1 MDKEKT
7 VRVNSEAQFLIDL
20 PSEIVIIPIVN
31 SPIFPGMIAP
41 IILSEDKYT
50 TELDNYLSKF
60 NTIAL
65 NLVKYKDYSEFPEDT
80 GSEDDE
86 EIEDESIDSQDDE
99 AEVELARKKKG
110 APKRIK
116 IQEER
121 DDFDES
127 ESMDEDLRVASD
139 ADQKKEKKT
148 GKKSKR
154 SEKQQPLMEPLLT
167 PKDIYKVGVI
177 CKVVKKLKLP
187 DGSVNLLVHGMRR
200 YRAVEYSQESPLLL
214 CRPEVFQ
221 DIHEPDEELDAY
233 TRSVINQVKKLSEI
247 NPYFNEE
254 MKLAMLNSPS
264 PGSLADLV
272 AFALSLDV
280 PEAQDFLETLVVK
293 KRFAKLL
300 VYLKREKDVAD
311 IQKKI
316 TDEVNDKVN
325 KYQREYFLREQL
337 KVIRSELGMEEDEKA
352 KDMKKLREG
361 IEAAGLPEDA
371 KKVAMEELDRLESI
385 PDSSPEYN
393 VTRTYLQWM
402 VHLPW
407 TKASEDKVEI
417 EGARKILEKD
427 HYGLEK
433 AKERIL
439 EFLAVR
445 KLKPEYDG
453 TILCLAGPPGVGKT
467 SLGHSIARALGR
479 KFYRFSLGGMKDEA
493 EIKGHRRTYVGA
505 MPGKI
510 LQALKRVEVNNPVI
524 MLDEIDKI
532 GKSYQGDP
540 ASALLEVLDPEQN
553 KTFIDNYLDVSFDLS
568 KVLFIATANY
578 VGEIPEAL
586 LDRMELIELSGYTLE
601 EKLSIATKW
610 VIPKQLKKHGL
621 VTKDLKFSNAVLK
634 AIIADYAREPGVRIM
649 EQMIAKMCRRAALE
663 KVSHKKKSQYEPKVT
678 ELEKIL
684 GPKRFETDKAQ
695 KPLAP
700 GIVTGLAWT
709 AFGGDILFVESI
721 PLKGKGFK
729 LTGQLGDVMNESANL
744 AYSFIK
750 KILQE
755 QIEEEKKKIKAPKK
769 SKTQM
774 KISTTIE
781 TSQSPAKP
789 SEEPQDYLANHEVHL
804 HLPAGATPKDGP
816 SAGIT
821 MALALYSLATNRKV
835 RGDVAMTGELSLT
848 GKVLPVGGIKEK
860 VLAAKRAGI
869 KEVILPWQNEK
880 DLKEVPERH
889 RAGLKFFPVKHFD
902 EVLKI
907 ALDK

>member
-1 MDKEKT
+1 MPASDKVK
-7 VRVNSEAQFLIDL
+7 VNSEVD
-20 PSEIVIIPIVN
+20 SEIKFPKDVVVIPIVN

-50 TELDNYLSKF
+50 SDLDDAVSKVGYV
-60 NTIAL
+60 AL
-65 NLVKYKDYSEFPEDT
+65 NLVKFKEGQEYIVGDEEDHDP
-80 GSEDDE
+80 SEDNV
-86 EIEDESIDSQDDE
+86 EDYEMEAYDTSTKDLTAQD
-99 AEVELARKKKG
+99 V
-110 APKRIK
+110 
-116 IQEER
+116 
-121 DDFDES
+121 
-127 ESMDEDLRVASD
+127 
-139 ADQKKEKKT
+139 
-148 GKKSKR
+148 
-154 SEKQQPLMEPLLT
+154 
-167 PKDIYKVGVI
+167 YKVGVY

-187 DGSVNLLVHGMRR
+187 DGSVNLLVHGLRR
-200 YRAVEYSQESPLLL
+200 YRIKKFLQEDPLLIVN
-214 CRPEVFQ
+214 C
-221 DIHEPDEELDAY
+221 DIFDDVHEPDEELDAY

-280 PEAQDFLETLVVK
+280 PEAQDFLETLIVK

-337 KVIRSELGMEEDEKA
+337 KVIRSELGMDEDEKTRDIKKF
-352 KDMKKLREG
+352 KDL
-361 IEAAGLPEDA
+361 I
-371 KKVAMEELDRLESI
+371 EELGMPEEAEKAALEEVERLESI

-393 VTRTYLQWM
+393 VTRTFLNWM
-402 VHLPW
+402 TQLPW
-407 TKASEDKVEI
+407 NISTEDSANI
-417 EGARKILEKD
+417 NDARKILEKD

-445 KLKPEYDG
+445 QLKPEYDG
-453 TILCLAGPPGVGKT
+453 TILCLVGPPGVGKT
-467 SLGHSIARALGR
+467 SLGHSIANALNR
-479 KFYRFSLGGMKDEA
+479 KFYRFSLGGMRDEA

-505 MPGKI
+505 MPGKLI
-510 LQALKRVEVNNPVI
+510 QALKRVEVNNPVI
-524 MLDEIDKI
+524 MLDEIDKL
-532 GKSYQGDP
+532 GRSFQGDP
-540 ASALLEVLDPEQN
+540 GSALLEVLDPEQN
-553 KTFIDNYLDVSFDLS
+553 KSFLDNYLDVPFDLS

-586 LDRMELIELSGYTLE
+586 LDRMELIELSGYTME
-601 EKLSIATKW
+601 EKVSIANKW

-621 VTKDLKFSNAVLK
+621 TTKDFSLTMATLKSL
-634 AIIADYAREPGVRIM
+634 ISDYAREAGVRRM
-649 EQMIAKMCRRAALE
+649 EQFVAKLCRHAAL
-663 KVSHKKKSQYEPKVT
+663 KKVT
-678 ELEKIL
+678 AKRAKKFLPLPKDLEEIL
-684 GPKRFETDKAQ
+684 GPKIFQSEVAQ
-695 KPLAP
+695 KPLSP

-709 AFGGDILFVESI
+709 AYGGEILFVETL
-721 PLKGKGFK
+721 PVKGKGFK
-729 LTGQLGDVMNESANL
+729 LTGQMGDVMNESANL
-744 AYSFIK
+744 AYTYVQK
-750 KILQE
+750 LLQDE
-755 QIEEEKKKIKAPKK
+755 MDCENKKKKTSKK
-769 SKTQM
+769 SSKADKDM
-774 KISTTIE
+774 KE
-781 TSQSPAKP
+781 KSP
-789 SEEPQDYLANHEVHL
+789 EDCVDYLAHHEVHL

-821 MALALYSLATNRKV
+821 MALALYSLSKDKKV
-835 RGDVAMTGELSLT
+835 RSNIAMTGELSLT

-869 KEVILPWQNEK
+869 KEIILPSDNEK

-889 RAGLKFFPVKHFD
+889 RKGMKFYPVKHFD

-907 ALDK
+907 ALRK

>member
-1 MDKEKT
+1 MADKEIKVKLNESSQEVT
-7 VRVNSEAQFLIDL
+7 RL
-20 PSEIVIIPIVN
+20 PEEVVIVPIVN
-31 SPIFPGMIAP
+31 SPIYPGMIAP
-41 IILSEDKYT
+41 IILSQDKYT
-50 TELDNYLSKF
+50 PELDEAVTRAGYL
-60 NTIAL
+60 AL
-65 NLVKYKDYSEFPEDT
+65 NLVKYKEMGSYV
-80 GSEDDE
+80 GSESDIPQTEEEEYFDYDDLP
-86 EIEDESIDSQDDE
+86 DDSM
-99 AEVELARKKKG
+99 EV
-110 APKRIK
+110 
-116 IQEER
+116 
-121 DDFDES
+121 
-127 ESMDEDLRVASD
+127 
-139 ADQKKEKKT
+139 T
-148 GKKSKR
+148 SK
-154 SEKQQPLMEPLLT
+154 
-167 PKDIYKVGVI
+167 DVYKVGVL

-187 DGSVNLLVHGMRR
+187 DGSVNLLVHGLRR
-200 YRAVEYSQESPLLL
+200 FRITTFIQEQPLLIGKV
-214 CRPEVFQ
+214 EVFE
-221 DIHEPDEELDAY
+221 DIHEADEELDAY

-272 AFALSLDV
+272 AFALSLDI

-337 KVIRSELGMEEDEKA
+337 KVIRGELGLDEDDKS
-352 KDMKKLREG
+352 KDLNKLREA
-361 IEAAGLPEDA
+361 IEEAKMPEEALKAAS
-371 KKVAMEELDRLESI
+371 EELERLESI

-393 VTRTYLQWM
+393 VSRTYLNWM
-402 VHLPW
+402 VNLPW
-407 TKASEDKVEI
+407 NKYTEDDVKIVE
-417 EGARKILEKD
+417 AQKILERD

-467 SLGHSIARALGR
+467 SLGHSIAQSLGR
-479 KFYRFSLGGMKDEA
+479 KFYRFSLGGMRDEA

-505 MPGKI
+505 MPGKLI
-510 LQALKRVEVNNPVI
+510 QALKRVEVNNPVI

-553 KTFIDNYLDVSFDLS
+553 KTFIDNYLDVPFDLS

-586 LDRMELIELSGYTLE
+586 LDRMELIELSGYSLE
-601 EKLSIATKW
+601 EKINIGNKW

-621 VTKDLKFSNAVLK
+621 TSKDFSLSVSTIKQL
-634 AIIADYAREPGVRIM
+634 IADYAREPGVRVM
-649 EQMIAKMCRRAALE
+649 EQTVAKLCRRAAFE
-663 KVSHKKKSQYEPKVT
+663 KVAKKSKKRFSPAPKD
-678 ELEKIL
+678 LEKIL
-684 GPKRFETDKAQ
+684 GPKRFSSEKVQ
-695 KPLAP
+695 KPLEP
-700 GIVTGLAWT
+700 GVVTGLAWT
-709 AFGGDILFVESI
+709 AFGGDILFIETL

-729 LTGQLGDVMNESANL
+729 LTGQLGDVMNESASL
-744 AYSFIK
+744 AYSYVK
-750 KILQE
+750 SLLQRE
-755 QIEEEKKKIKAPKK
+755 MDEEKKKSSKNKKA
-769 SKTQM
+769 SAQTVGER
-774 KISTTIE
+774 SC
-781 TSQSPAKP
+781 
-789 SEEPQDYLANHEVHL
+789 EEAEDFLARNEIHL

-821 MALALYSLATNRKV
+821 MALALYSLSKNKKV
-835 RGDVAMTGELSLT
+835 RSTIAMTGELSLT

-869 KEVILPWQNEK
+869 KEIMLPKENEK

-889 RAGLKFFPVKHFD
+889 RKGLKFYPVGHFS

-907 ALDK
+907 ALR

>member
-1 MDKEKT
+1 MSAKKKGKGD
-7 VRVNSEAQFLIDL
+7 SDSQFIAEM
-20 PSEIVIIPIVN
+20 PNEVVIIPIVN

-50 TELDNYLSKF
+50 PELDSYLSK
-60 NTIAL
+60 NNYVAL
-65 NLVKYKDYSEFPEDT
+65 NLVKFKDFGEEQQENVLEDMD
-80 GSEDDE
+80 GDE
-86 EIEDESIDSQDDE
+86 EDIEDSDEEQFDPSQ
-99 AEVELARKKKG
+99 
-110 APKRIK
+110 I
-116 IQEER
+116 
-121 DDFDES
+121 
-127 ESMDEDLRVASD
+127 SMDASP
-139 ADQKKEKKT
+139 K
-148 GKKSKR
+148 GI
-154 SEKQQPLMEPLLT
+154 T
-167 PKDIYKVGVI
+167 PKDIYKVGVL
-177 CKVVKKLKLP
+177 CKVIKKLKLP
-187 DGSVNLLVHGMRR
+187 DGSVNLLVHGMKR
-200 YRAVEYSQESPLLL
+200 YRAVEYIADTPLLVA
-214 CRPEVFQ
+214 RTEVFN

-337 KVIRSELGMEEDEKA
+337 KVIRSELGLDEDDKS
-352 KDMKKLREG
+352 KDLKKLK
-361 IEAAGLPEDA
+361 EALEEAGLPEEA
-371 KKVAMEELDRLESI
+371 HKAAMEELDRLESI

-393 VTRTYLQWM
+393 VTRTYLNWM
-402 VHLPW
+402 TQLPW
-407 TKASEDKVEI
+407 NKETEDNVEI
-417 EGARKILEKD
+417 DQAKKILEKD

-467 SLGHSIARALGR
+467 SLGHSIAKALGR
-479 KFYRFSLGGMKDEA
+479 KFYRFSLGGMRDEA

-505 MPGKI
+505 MPGKLI
-510 LQALKRVEVNNPVI
+510 QALKRVEVNNPVI

-540 ASALLEVLDPEQN
+540 AAALLEVLDPEQN
-553 KTFIDNYLDVSFDLS
+553 RTFIDNYLDVPFDLS

-586 LDRMELIELSGYTLE
+586 LDRMELIDLAGYTIE
-601 EKLSIATKW
+601 EKISIANKW

-621 VTKDLKFSNAVLK
+621 ASKEFSLGVPVLK
-634 AIIADYAREPGVRIM
+634 ALVSDYAREPGVRVM
-649 EQMIAKMCRRAALE
+649 EQLIAKLCRRAALE
-663 KVSHKKKSQYEPKVT
+663 KVTNKKFKKFTPTVAD
-678 ELEKIL
+678 LEKHL
-684 GPKRFETDKAQ
+684 GPKRFETDMAQ
-695 KPLAP
+695 KPLQP

-709 AFGGDILFVESI
+709 AFGGDILFIETI

-729 LTGQLGDVMNESANL
+729 LTGQLGEVMHESANL
-744 AYSFIK
+744 AYSYIK
-750 KILQE
+750 GLLQK
-755 QIEEEKKKIKAPKK
+755 QIEEEDSKKNKDKKKSGRKPAPA
-769 SKTQM
+769 
-774 KISTTIE
+774 ISTSE
-781 TSQSPAKP
+781 APPAP
-789 SEEPQDYLANHEVHL
+789 NAEEATDFLATHEIHL

-821 MALALYSLATNRKV
+821 MALALYSLATNQMV

-869 KEVILPWQNEK
+869 KTIILPWQNEK

-889 RAGLKFFPVKHFD
+889 RKGMQFFPVKHFD

-907 ALDK
+907 ALKKR

>member
-1 MDKEKT
+1 MAPKDKAAKA
-7 VRVNSEAQFLIDL
+7 NSSSNVVAEI
-20 PSEIVIIPIVN
+20 PSEVVIIPIVN

-50 TELDNYLSKF
+50 PELDAYLNKSNYV
-60 NTIAL
+60 AL
-65 NLVKYKDYSEFPEDT
+65 NLVKFKDFGEAQDSVLQEMDEEQVSLEEDT
-80 GSEDDE
+80 DD
-86 EIEDESIDSQDDE
+86 
-99 AEVELARKKKG
+99 VKLA
-110 APKRIK
+110 PMT
-116 IQEER
+116 
-121 DDFDES
+121 S
-127 ESMDEDLRVASD
+127 ASD
-139 ADQKKEKKT
+139 LTPK
-148 GKKSKR
+148 GI
-154 SEKQQPLMEPLLT
+154 T
-167 PKDIYKVGVI
+167 PKDIYKVGVL
-177 CKVVKKLKLP
+177 CKVIKKLKLP
-187 DGSVNLLVHGMRR
+187 DGSVNLLVHGMKR
-200 YRAVEYSQESPLLL
+200 YRAVEYIADAPLLIA
-214 CRPEVFQ
+214 RTEVFN

-280 PEAQDFLETLVVK
+280 PEAQDFLETLIVK

-337 KVIRSELGMEEDEKA
+337 KVIRNELGMDEDDKA
-352 KDMKKLREG
+352 KDLKKIKDALDEG
-361 IEAAGLPEDA
+361 HLPEEA
-371 KKVAMEELDRLESI
+371 RKAVEEEMERLESI

-393 VTRTYLQWM
+393 VTRTYLNWM
-402 VHLPW
+402 VQLPW
-407 TKASEDKVEI
+407 NKSTDDKVDI
-417 EGARKILEKD
+417 EAAKKILEKD

-433 AKERIL
+433 PKERIM

-467 SLGHSIARALGR
+467 SLGHSIAKALNR

-505 MPGKI
+505 MPGKLI
-510 LQALKRVEVNNPVI
+510 QALKRVEVNNPVI
-524 MLDEIDKI
+524 MLDEVDKI

-553 KTFIDNYLDVSFDLS
+553 KTFIDNYLDVPFDLS

-578 VGEIPEAL
+578 IGEIPEAL
-586 LDRMELIELSGYTLE
+586 LDRMELIELSGYTIE

-621 VTKDLKFSNAVLK
+621 VAKEFSLGVPVLK
-634 AIIADYAREPGVRIM
+634 ALIADYAREPGVRVM
-649 EQMIAKMCRRAALE
+649 EQTVAKLCRRAALE
-663 KVSHKKKSQYEPKVT
+663 KVSSKKFKKFAPTVAD
-678 ELEKIL
+678 LEKYL
-684 GPKRFETDKAQ
+684 GPKRFETDMAQ
-695 KPLAP
+695 KPLQP

-709 AFGGDILFVESI
+709 AFGGDILFIETI
-721 PLKGKGFK
+721 PLKGRGFK
-729 LTGQLGDVMNESANL
+729 LTGQLGDVMGESANL
-744 AYSFIK
+744 AYSYVK
-750 KILQE
+750 SILQA
-755 QIEEEKKKIKAPKK
+755 QIEEEKVELEKKTSKKKVAKKVVKKVETPAAVTAPAV
-769 SKTQM
+769 
-774 KISTTIE
+774 
-781 TSQSPAKP
+781 PAP
-789 SEEPQDYLANHEVHL
+789 NPEEATDFLAKHEIHL

-821 MALALYSLATNRKV
+821 MALALYSLSTNQMV
-835 RGDVAMTGELSLT
+835 RGDIAMTGELSLT

-869 KEVILPWQNEK
+869 KEIILPWQNEK

-889 RAGLKFFPVKHFD
+889 RKGMKFYPVRHFD

-907 ALDK
+907 ALKRR

>member
-1 MDKEKT
+1 MAKEKKAMKS
-7 VRVNSEAQFLIDL
+7 NSDANFLGDI
-20 PSEIVIIPIVN
+20 PSEVVIIPIVN

-50 TELDNYLSKF
+50 SELDAYLARHNY
-60 NTIAL
+60 IAL
-65 NLVKYKDYSEFPEDT
+65 NLVKFKD
-80 GSEDDE
+80 GGGVME
-86 EIEDESIDSQDDE
+86 EEGEEHEEDEDE
-99 AEVELARKKKG
+99 AEDEQGLTGHDTMG
-110 APKRIK
+110 APEAVNK
-116 IQEER
+116 
-121 DDFDES
+121 
-127 ESMDEDLRVASD
+127 A
-139 ADQKKEKKT
+139 
-148 GKKSKR
+148 
-154 SEKQQPLMEPLLT
+154 LT
-167 PKDIYKVGVI
+167 PQDIYKVGVL
-177 CKVVKKLKLP
+177 CKIVKKLKLP

-200 YRAVEYSQESPLLL
+200 YRALEYTGDAPLLL
-214 CRPEVFQ
+214 CRPEVFS

-337 KVIRSELGMEEDEKA
+337 KVIRNELGMDEDEKA
-352 KDMKKLREG
+352 KDMKKLKEG
-361 IEAAGLPEDA
+361 IDAANLPEDA
-371 KKVAMEELDRLESI
+371 RRVAFEELDRLESI

-402 VHLPW
+402 IQLPW
-407 TKASEDKVEI
+407 NKHSEDSVDI
-417 EGARKILEKD
+417 AAARKMLEKD

-453 TILCLAGPPGVGKT
+453 TILCLSGPPGVGKT
-467 SLGHSIARALGR
+467 SLGQSIAHALGR
-479 KFYRFSLGGMKDEA
+479 KFYRFSLGGMRDEA

-505 MPGKI
+505 MPGKVI
-510 LQALKRVEVNNPVI
+510 QALKRVEVNNPVI
-524 MLDEIDKI
+524 MLDEIDKL

-553 KTFIDNYLDVSFDLS
+553 KTFIDNYLDVPFDLS

-586 LDRMELIELSGYTLE
+586 LDRMELIEISGYTLE
-601 EKLSIATKW
+601 EKLSIVTRW

-621 VTKDLKFSNAVLK
+621 TTKDLKLSTALLK
-634 AIIADYAREPGVRIM
+634 SLISDYAREPGVRVM
-649 EQMIAKMCRRAALE
+649 EQLIAKLCRRAALE
-663 KVSHKKKSQYEPKVT
+663 KVSSKKRGAYAPT
-678 ELEKIL
+678 PADLEKVI
-684 GPKRFETDKAQ
+684 GSKRFETDKAE
-695 KPLAP
+695 KPLSP

-709 AFGGDILFVESI
+709 AFGGDILFIESI

-744 AYSFIK
+744 AYSFVK
-750 KILQE
+750 KMLQE
-755 QIEEEKKKIKAPKK
+755 EIDAQKAKDKKTLPRKTGKMISVPSNPADAMKLTPQNPAEEA
-769 SKTQM
+769 T
-774 KISTTIE
+774 
-781 TSQSPAKP
+781 
-789 SEEPQDYLANHEVHL
+789 DFLATHEIHL

-821 MALALYSLATNRKV
+821 MALALYSLATNKKV

-869 KEVILPWQNEK
+869 KQIILPWQNEK

-889 RAGLKFFPVKHFD
+889 RKGLKFYPVRHFS

-907 ALDK
+907 ALRK

>member
-1 MDKEKT
+1 MASKDKNAKA
-7 VRVNSEAQFLIDL
+7 NSESNVVTES
-20 PSEIVIIPIVN
+20 PSEVVIIPIVN

-50 TELDNYLSKF
+50 PELDGYLTKNNYV
-60 NTIAL
+60 AL
-65 NLVKYKDYSEFPEDT
+65 NLVKFKDSNDSDNVPQEMDDSEIEFE
-80 GSEDDE
+80 DE
-86 EIEDESIDSQDDE
+86 EIENKSSGFSNDLI
-99 AEVELARKKKG
+99 LKG
-110 APKRIK
+110 I
-116 IQEER
+116 
-121 DDFDES
+121 S
-127 ESMDEDLRVASD
+127 
-139 ADQKKEKKT
+139 
-148 GKKSKR
+148 
-154 SEKQQPLMEPLLT
+154 
-167 PKDIYKVGVI
+167 PKDIYKVGVL
-177 CKVVKKLKLP
+177 CKVIKKLKLP
-187 DGSVNLLVHGMRR
+187 DGSVNLLVHGMKR
-200 YRAVEYSQESPLLL
+200 YRAMDYVSDSPLLIAKT
-214 CRPEVFQ
+214 EVFN

-280 PEAQDFLETLVVK
+280 PEAQDFLETLIVK

-337 KVIRSELGMEEDEKA
+337 KVIRNELGLDEDDKA
-352 KDMKKLREG
+352 KDIKKIRELLDEG
-361 IEAAGLPEDA
+361 FLPEEA
-371 KKVAMEELDRLESI
+371 KKAAFEELERLESI

-393 VTRTYLQWM
+393 VTRTYLNWM
-402 VHLPW
+402 VQLPW
-407 TKASEDKVEI
+407 SKASDDKVDI
-417 EGARKILEKD
+417 DAAKKILEKD

-433 AKERIL
+433 PKERIL

-467 SLGHSIARALGR
+467 SLGHSIAKALGR

-510 LQALKRVEVNNPVI
+510 IQALKRVEVNNPVI

-553 KTFIDNYLDVSFDLS
+553 KTFIDNYLDVPFDLS

-586 LDRMELIELSGYTLE
+586 LDRMELIELSGYTIE

-621 VTKDLKFSNAVLK
+621 NSKEFMLGVPVLK
-634 AIIADYAREPGVRIM
+634 ALISDYAREPGVRVM
-649 EQMIAKMCRRAALE
+649 EQMIAKLCRRAALE
-663 KVSHKKKSQYEPKVT
+663 KVSNKKFKKFSPAGT
-678 ELEKIL
+678 DLEKIL
-684 GPKRFETDKAQ
+684 GSKRFETDKAQ
-695 KPLAP
+695 RPLQP

-729 LTGQLGDVMNESANL
+729 LTGQLGEVMGESANL
-744 AYSFIK
+744 AYSYVK
-750 KILQE
+750 RILQG
-755 QIEEEKKKIKAPKK
+755 QIEEELKK
-769 SKTQM
+769 SK
-774 KISTTIE
+774 KISKKVTRKPLI
-781 TSQSPAKP
+781 QSTPQANNITAP
-789 SEEPQDYLANHEVHL
+789 NPEEATDFLATHEIHL

-821 MALALYSLATNRKV
+821 MALALYSLATHQMV

-869 KEVILPWQNEK
+869 KEIILPWQNEK

-889 RAGLKFFPVKHFD
+889 RKGLRFHPVKHFD
-902 EVLKI
+902 EVLRI
-907 ALDK
+907 ALKNK

>member
-1 MDKEKT
+1 MAKQKAVKINAD
-7 VRVNSEAQFLIDL
+7 AQVLSDL
-20 PSEIVIIPIVN
+20 PNEVVVIPIVN

-50 TELDNYLSKF
+50 QELDSYLSRY
-60 NTIAL
+60 NYIAL
-65 NLVKYKDYSEFPEDT
+65 NLVKFKDPGEGNSAPEEMD
-80 GSEDDE
+80 GDDE
-86 EIEDESIDSQDDE
+86 EDQFGNNDSI
-99 AEVELARKKKG
+99 KG
-110 APKRIK
+110 
-116 IQEER
+116 
-121 DDFDES
+121 
-127 ESMDEDLRVASD
+127 
-139 ADQKKEKKT
+139 
-148 GKKSKR
+148 
-154 SEKQQPLMEPLLT
+154 LT
-167 PKDIYKVGVI
+167 AKDIYKVGVI

-187 DGSVNLLVHGMRR
+187 DGSVNLLVHGMKR
-200 YRAVEYSQESPLLL
+200 YRATDYIQEAPLLIVK
-214 CRPEVFQ
+214 PEVFN
-221 DIHEPDEELDAY
+221 DIHEQDEELDAY

-337 KVIRSELGMEEDEKA
+337 KVIRNELGLDEDDKA
-352 KDMKKLREG
+352 KDMKKIRDALDS
-361 IEAAGLPEDA
+361 AGMPEEA
-371 KKVAMEELDRLESI
+371 KKAALEELERLESI

-393 VTRTYLQWM
+393 VTRTYLNWM
-402 VHLPW
+402 VQLPW
-407 TKASEDKVEI
+407 QKTSDDKVEI
-417 EGARKILEKD
+417 EFAKKVLEKD

-439 EFLAVR
+439 EYLAVR

-453 TILCLAGPPGVGKT
+453 TILCLSGPPGVGKT
-467 SLGHSIARALGR
+467 SLGQSIAHALGR
-479 KFYRFSLGGMKDEA
+479 KFYRFSLGGMRDEA

-510 LQALKRVEVNNPVI
+510 IQALKRVEVNNPVI
-524 MLDEIDKI
+524 MLDEVDKI

-553 KTFIDNYLDVSFDLS
+553 KTFIDNYLDVPFDLS

-601 EKLSIATKW
+601 EKLSIATRW

-621 VTKDLKFSNAVLK
+621 TTKDISLSMQVLK
-634 AIIADYAREPGVRIM
+634 ALIADYAREPGVRVM
-649 EQMIAKMCRRAALE
+649 EQLIAKLCRRAALN
-663 KVSHKKKSQYEPKVT
+663 KVGSKKAKKFSPTVL

-684 GPKRFETDKAQ
+684 GSKRFETDKAQ
-695 KPLAP
+695 KPLQP

-729 LTGQLGDVMNESANL
+729 LTGQLGGVMNESANL
-744 AYSFIK
+744 AYSFVK

-755 QIEEEKKKIKAPKK
+755 QIEKELPVKKVVKKKAVLKTVPVVADAPKPVNAEDA
-769 SKTQM
+769 T
-774 KISTTIE
+774 
-781 TSQSPAKP
+781 
-789 SEEPQDYLANHEVHL
+789 DFLAMHEIHL

-869 KEVILPWQNEK
+869 KEIILPWQNEK

-889 RAGLKFFPVKHFD
+889 RKGMKFYPVKHFD

-907 ALDK
+907 ALRK

>member
-1 MDKEKT
+1 MPPKDKTAKANTESGL
-7 VRVNSEAQFLIDL
+7 VADV
-20 PSEIVIIPIVN
+20 PSEVVIIPIVN

-50 TELDNYLSKF
+50 PELDGYLVKNNYV
-60 NTIAL
+60 AL
-65 NLVKYKDYSEFPEDT
+65 NLVKFKDFGESQEVLQEM
-80 GSEDDE
+80 DE
-86 EIEDESIDSQDDE
+86 ED
-99 AEVELARKKKG
+99 R
-110 APKRIK
+110 
-116 IQEER
+116 
-121 DDFDES
+121 DFDE
-127 ESMDEDLRVASD
+127 EDQSFSSIKAMSD
-139 ADQKKEKKT
+139 LTPK
-148 GKKSKR
+148 GI
-154 SEKQQPLMEPLLT
+154 T
-167 PKDIYKVGVI
+167 PKDIYKVGVL
-177 CKVVKKLKLP
+177 CKVIKKLKLP
-187 DGSVNLLVHGMRR
+187 DGSVNLLVHGMKR
-200 YRAVEYSQESPLLL
+200 YRAVEYTQDSPLLVA
-214 CRPEVFQ
+214 RTEVFS

-337 KVIRSELGMEEDEKA
+337 KVIRNELGLDEDDKA
-352 KDMKKLREG
+352 KDIKKIREG
-361 IEAAGLPEDA
+361 LEEGGLPEDA
-371 KKVAMEELDRLESI
+371 KKAALEELERLESI

-393 VTRTYLQWM
+393 ITRTYLNWM
-402 VHLPW
+402 VQLPW
-407 TKASEDKVEI
+407 NKASDDKVDI
-417 EGARKILEKD
+417 DAAKRILEKD

-433 AKERIL
+433 PKERIL

-467 SLGHSIARALGR
+467 SLGHSIAKALGR

-510 LQALKRVEVNNPVI
+510 IQALKRVEVNNPVI

-553 KTFIDNYLDVSFDLS
+553 KTFIDNYLDVPFDLS

-586 LDRMELIELSGYTLE
+586 LDRMELIELSGYTIE

-621 VTKDLKFSNAVLK
+621 TSKEFSLGAPVLK
-634 AIIADYAREPGVRIM
+634 ALVSDYAREPGVRVM
-649 EQMIAKMCRRAALE
+649 EQMVAKLCRRAALE
-663 KVSHKKKSQYEPKVT
+663 KVSSKRAKKFSPSVAD
-678 ELEKIL
+678 LEKFL

-695 KPLAP
+695 KPLMP
-700 GIVTGLAWT
+700 GVVTGLAWT
-709 AFGGDILFVESI
+709 SFGGDILFVESI

-729 LTGQLGDVMNESANL
+729 LTGQLGEVMGESANL
-744 AYSFIK
+744 AYSYVK
-750 KILQE
+750 RVLQS
-755 QIEEEKKKIKAPKK
+755 QIEEEQKK
-769 SKTQM
+769 SK
-774 KISTTIE
+774 KITKKVVKKGPTPPPVQQAVPGISHV
-781 TSQSPAKP
+781 PAP
-789 SEEPQDYLANHEVHL
+789 NPEEATDFLATHEIHL

-821 MALALYSLATNRKV
+821 MALALYSLATHQMV

-869 KEVILPWQNEK
+869 KEIILPWQNEK

-889 RAGLKFFPVKHFD
+889 RKGMRFHPVKHFD

-907 ALDK
+907 ALKRK

>member
-1 MDKEKT
+1 MAKEKKT
-7 VRVNSEAQFLIDL
+7 MKANSDAKFLGDV
-20 PSEIVIIPIVN
+20 PSEVVIIPIVN

-50 TELDNYLSKF
+50 PELDGYLARHNY
-60 NTIAL
+60 IAL
-65 NLVKYKDYSEFPEDT
+65 NLVKFKDHPEPMGD
-80 GSEDDE
+80 EDEMEEVDE
-86 EIEDESIDSQDDE
+86 EQEEGG
-99 AEVELARKKKG
+99 EVEHNLQG
-110 APKRIK
+110 APEATNK
-116 IQEER
+116 
-121 DDFDES
+121 
-127 ESMDEDLRVASD
+127 
-139 ADQKKEKKT
+139 
-148 GKKSKR
+148 
-154 SEKQQPLMEPLLT
+154 PLT
-167 PKDIYKVGVI
+167 PHDIYKVGVL
-177 CKVVKKLKLP
+177 CKIVKKLKLP

-200 YRAVEYSQESPLLL
+200 YRAVEYTGDAPLLL
-214 CRPEVFQ
+214 CRPEVFS

-337 KVIRSELGMEEDEKA
+337 KVIRAELGMDEDEKA
-352 KDMKKLREG
+352 KDMKKLREQL
-361 IEAAGLPEDA
+361 EAAGLPEDA
-371 KKVAMEELDRLESI
+371 QKVAMEELERLESI

-402 VHLPW
+402 VQLPW
-407 TKASEDKVEI
+407 NKHSEDIVDI
-417 EGARKILEKD
+417 ATARKILEKD

-453 TILCLAGPPGVGKT
+453 TILCLSGPPGVGKT

-479 KFYRFSLGGMKDEA
+479 KFYRFSLGGMRDEA

-505 MPGKI
+505 MPGKVI
-510 LQALKRVEVNNPVI
+510 QALKRVEVNNPVI
-524 MLDEIDKI
+524 MLDEIDKL

-553 KTFIDNYLDVSFDLS
+553 KTFIDNYLDVPFDLS

-586 LDRMELIELSGYTLE
+586 LDRMELIEISGYTLE
-601 EKLSIATKW
+601 EKLSIVTKW

-621 VTKDLKFSNAVLK
+621 TIKDLKLSTAVLR
-634 AIIADYAREPGVRIM
+634 ALISDYAREPGVRVM
-649 EQMIAKMCRRAALE
+649 EQLIAKLCRRAALE
-663 KVSHKKKSQYEPKVT
+663 KVSSKKKAAYAPTPV

-684 GPKRFETDKAQ
+684 GSKRFETDKAE
-695 KPLAP
+695 KPLMP

-709 AFGGDILFVESI
+709 AFGGDILFIESI

-744 AYSFIK
+744 AYSFVK
-750 KILQE
+750 KMLQE
-755 QIEEEKKKIKAPKK
+755 ELEVAKLKDAKKNPVRKTKMIDVSKVQTTGHLPPAVAEEA
-769 SKTQM
+769 T
-774 KISTTIE
+774 
-781 TSQSPAKP
+781 
-789 SEEPQDYLANHEVHL
+789 DFLATHEVHL

-869 KEVILPWQNEK
+869 KEIILPWQNEK

-889 RAGLKFFPVKHFD
+889 RKGMKFYPVRHFE

-907 ALDK
+907 ALRK

>member
-1 MDKEKT
+1 MNAK
-7 VRVNSEAQFLIDL
+7 NSESNIKLNSEVEQIQEL
-20 PSEIVIIPIVN
+20 PTEVVVIPIVN

-41 IILSEDKYT
+41 IILGEDKYT
-50 TELDNYLSKF
+50 PELDQQVQKSGYVS
-60 NTIAL
+60 L
-65 NLVKYKDYSEFPEDT
+65 NLVKFKEIQSFVDED
-80 GSEDDE
+80 
-86 EIEDESIDSQDDE
+86 IEDPEITSVSDYEME
-99 AEVELARKKKG
+99 A
-110 APKRIK
+110 
-116 IQEER
+116 
-121 DDFDES
+121 FDP
-127 ESMDEDLRVASD
+127 DLRD
-139 ADQKKEKKT
+139 
-148 GKKSKR
+148 
-154 SEKQQPLMEPLLT
+154 LT

-187 DGSVNLLVHGMRR
+187 DGSVNLLVHGLKR
-200 YRAVEYSQESPLLL
+200 YRIESFIQESPLLIVKS
-214 CRPEVFQ
+214 EIFD
-221 DIHEPDEELDAY
+221 DIHEADEELDAY

-337 KVIRSELGMEEDEKA
+337 KVIRSELGMDEDEKS
-352 KDMKKLREG
+352 KDLVKFKEL
-361 IEAAGLPEDA
+361 IEQSGMPEEA
-371 KKVAMEELDRLESI
+371 EKAAMEELDRLESI

-393 VTRTYLQWM
+393 VTRTYLNWM
-402 VHLPW
+402 TQLPW
-407 TKASEDKVEI
+407 QVSSEDNTDIAK
-417 EGARKILEKD
+417 AKKILEKD

-433 AKERIL
+433 AKQRIL

-445 KLKPEYDG
+445 ALKPEYDG

-467 SLGHSIARALGR
+467 SLGHSIADALGR
-479 KFYRFSLGGMKDEA
+479 KFYRFSLGGMRDEA

-505 MPGKI
+505 MPGKL

-524 MLDEIDKI
+524 MLDEIDKL
-532 GKSYQGDP
+532 GKSFQGDP

-553 KTFIDNYLDVSFDLS
+553 RTFIDNYLDVPFDLS

-586 LDRMELIELSGYTLE
+586 LDRMELIELSGYTME
-601 EKLSIATKW
+601 EKVSIANKW

-621 VTKDLKFSNAVLK
+621 NNKDFGLNNAILKTL
-634 AIIADYAREPGVRIM
+634 IQDYSREPGVRRM
-649 EQMIAKMCRRAALE
+649 EQFIAKLCRHAAFE
-663 KVSHKKKSQYEPKVT
+663 KVSSKTKRSKKFAPTAKH
-678 ELEKIL
+678 LEDIL
-684 GPKRFETDKAQ
+684 GPKRFSSEVAQ
-695 KPLAP
+695 KPLNP
-700 GIVTGLAWT
+700 GVVTGLAWT
-709 AFGGDILFVESI
+709 AYGGEILFVET
-721 PLKGKGFK
+721 LTLAGKGYK
-729 LTGQLGDVMNESANL
+729 LTGQLGDVMGESANI
-744 AYSFIK
+744 AYSYVK
-750 KILQE
+750 SLLQNE
-755 QIEEEKKKIKAPKK
+755 MDSSSKQTKKKVSKKKVSKKVTK
-769 SKTQM
+769 SK
-774 KISTTIE
+774 KE
-781 TSQSPAKP
+781 TEAKD
-789 SEEPQDYLANHEVHL
+789 SLDFLANHEVHL

-821 MALALYSLATNRKV
+821 MALALYSLAKKKKV
-835 RGDVAMTGELSLT
+835 RGQVAMTGELSLT

-869 KEVILPWQNEK
+869 KEIILPKQNEK
-880 DLKEVPERH
+880 DLKEVPDRH
-889 RAGLKFFPVKHFD
+889 RKGLKFYAVEHFD

-907 ALDK
+907 ALRV

>member
-1 MDKEKT
+1 MAKEKKT
-7 VRVNSEAQFLIDL
+7 MKANSDAKFLGDV
-20 PSEIVIIPIVN
+20 PSEVVIIPIVN

-50 TELDNYLSKF
+50 PELDGYLARHNY
-60 NTIAL
+60 IAL
-65 NLVKYKDYSEFPEDT
+65 NLVKFKDHPEPMGD
-80 GSEDDE
+80 EDEMEEVGEDE
-86 EIEDESIDSQDDE
+86 EEGG
-99 AEVELARKKKG
+99 EVEN
-110 APKRIK
+110 
-116 IQEER
+116 
-121 DDFDES
+121 
-127 ESMDEDLRVASD
+127 DLQGVLEATN
-139 ADQKKEKKT
+139 K
-148 GKKSKR
+148 
-154 SEKQQPLMEPLLT
+154 PLT
-167 PKDIYKVGVI
+167 PHDIYKVGVL
-177 CKVVKKLKLP
+177 CKIVKKLKLP

-200 YRAVEYSQESPLLL
+200 YRAVEYTGDAPLLM
-214 CRPEVFQ
+214 CRPEVFS

-337 KVIRSELGMEEDEKA
+337 KVIRAELGMDEDEKA
-352 KDMKKLREG
+352 KDMKKLREQL
-361 IEAAGLPEDA
+361 EAAGLPEDA
-371 KKVAMEELDRLESI
+371 QKVAMEELERLESI

-402 VHLPW
+402 VQLPW
-407 TKASEDKVEI
+407 NKHSEDIVDI
-417 EGARKILEKD
+417 ATARKILEKD

-453 TILCLAGPPGVGKT
+453 TILCLSGPPGVGKT

-479 KFYRFSLGGMKDEA
+479 KFYRFSLGGMRDEA

-505 MPGKI
+505 MPGKVI
-510 LQALKRVEVNNPVI
+510 QALKRVEVNNPVI
-524 MLDEIDKI
+524 MLDEIDKL

-553 KTFIDNYLDVSFDLS
+553 KTFIDNYLDVPFDLS

-586 LDRMELIELSGYTLE
+586 LDRMELIEISGYTLE
-601 EKLSIATKW
+601 EKLSIVTKW

-621 VTKDLKFSNAVLK
+621 TTKDLKLSIAVLR
-634 AIIADYAREPGVRIM
+634 ALISDYAREPGVRVM
-649 EQMIAKMCRRAALE
+649 EQLIAKLCRRAALE
-663 KVSHKKKSQYEPKVT
+663 KVSSKKKAAYAPT
-678 ELEKIL
+678 PLELEKIL
-684 GPKRFETDKAQ
+684 GSKRFETDKAE
-695 KPLAP
+695 KPLMP

-709 AFGGDILFVESI
+709 AFGGDILLIESI

-744 AYSFIK
+744 AYSFVK
-750 KILQE
+750 KMLQE
-755 QIEEEKKKIKAPKK
+755 ELEVAKLKDTKKNPVRKTKMIDVSKVQTTGTLPPAVAEEA
-769 SKTQM
+769 T
-774 KISTTIE
+774 
-781 TSQSPAKP
+781 
-789 SEEPQDYLANHEVHL
+789 DFLATHEVHL

-821 MALALYSLATNRKV
+821 MALALYSLATKRKV

-869 KEVILPWQNEK
+869 KEIILPWQNEK

-889 RAGLKFFPVKHFD
+889 RKGMKFYPVRHFE

-907 ALDK
+907 ALRK